1 MRSKSYATVKTPN
14 IRLLSW
20 NSTGVCCDPSHND
33 LISDDLC
40 LRLVT
45 EQFAQVKK
53 ETTLILERGRV
64 ALDENTPEVQEQYK
78 QIEKDRVEYET
89 AVKEAEEK
97 GLAPPKVPDSIDM
110 RSSEELQAELATQRA
125 KLDITLNTNPGVIE
139 QYEKRKRDVRHGSFL
154 WETLR
159 VTAFARS
166 SNSRKLL
173 KEGGRKRRRFL
184 KISRTP
190 G

>member
-1 MRSKSYATVKTPN
+1 M
-14 IRLLSW
+14 
-20 NSTGVCCDPSHND
+20 
-33 LISDDLC
+33 
-40 LRLVT
+40 
-45 EQFAQVKK
+45 KK

-139 QYEKRKRDVRHGSFL
+139 QYEKRKRDVRHCSF
-154 WETLR
+154 
-159 VTAFARS
+159 F
-166 SNSRKLL
+166 
-173 KEGGRKRRRFL
+173 
-184 KISRTP
+184 
-190 G
+190 